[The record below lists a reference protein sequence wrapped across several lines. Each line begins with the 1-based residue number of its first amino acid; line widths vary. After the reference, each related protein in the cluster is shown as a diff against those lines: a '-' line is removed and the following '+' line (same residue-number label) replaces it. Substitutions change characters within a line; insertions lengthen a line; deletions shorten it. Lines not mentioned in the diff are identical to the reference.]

1 MTAPDFAVDG
11 DPSTAWRPGPS
22 GRMVV
27 DLGEV
32 RDVTSIRLAWTAGW
46 VCPVRLE
53 SSTDGLTYAAVD
65 LLPRPAPSSTSMV
78 ELSARYLAVNI
89 VGWRPGDAD
98 LVELAVE

>member
-1 MTAPDFAVDG
+1 VDG
-11 DPSTAWRPGPS
+11 DPRTAWRPGPS

-32 RDVTSIRLAWTAGW
+32 RDVALIRLAWTAGW

-65 LLPRPAPSSTSMV
+65 LLPRRARSSTSAV
-78 ELSARYLAVNI
+78 QLSARYLAVLA
-89 VGWRPGDAD
+89 VGWRTGDAE